1 VPDSFHFQEIY
12 IMDFRLNDE
21 QRMMIDTARQI
32 GETFGLEYWRKQDA
46 QKAFPKEYWKAV
58 CDAGLAGVALPE
70 AHGGSG
76 LGMMEMAL
84 IVEALAATG
93 GGSTVGQLFMINP
106 IFGGVS
112 ISRFGSDKMKKELL
126 PRIISGDLNCCMALT
141 EPDAGTNTLEI
152 KTFASQDGD
161 GWRLNGRKIWITGV
175 EAAGKMLV
183 IARTKKLQDS
193 SSRTDGLTMFM
204 IDVQREGLSHTP
216 IDKLGTCTLD
226 SSSVFFDNVRVEP
239 DELIGTLHKGWRELL
254 DVLNTER
261 MVTTAGL
268 VGTGELAIKL
278 AVDYANDRKVFGD
291 RPISAYQGL
300 QFPLA
305 QCHVDVESA
314 RLLNYKAAT
323 NFDMDLPYSNEAN
336 AAKLIAAQAVARA
349 TERSMQTMGG
359 MGYAKEFHV
368 ERLWRDC
375 RLFSFA
381 PVSEEMLLN
390 YVANHELKMPKGY

>member
-1 VPDSFHFQEIY
+1 
-12 IMDFRLNDE
+12 MDFRLNDE
-21 QRMMIDTARQI
+21 QRMMIETARQI
-32 GETFGLEYWRKQDA
+32 GESFGLEYWRKKDA
-46 QKAFPKEYWKAV
+46 EKAFPTEYWKAV
-58 CDAGLAGVALPE
+58 CDAGLCGVALPE
-70 AHGGSG
+70 EHGGSG

-84 IVEALAATG
+84 IVESLSATG

-112 ISRFGSDKMKKELL
+112 ISRFGNDKMKKELL
-126 PRIISGDLNCCMALT
+126 PKIISGEINCCMALT

-152 KTFASQDGD
+152 KTFATQDGA

-175 EAAGKMLV
+175 ESADKMLV
-183 IARTKKLQDS
+183 VARTKKLQDS
-193 SSRTDGLTMFM
+193 ASRTDGLTMFM
-204 IDVQREGLSHTP
+204 IDRQREGLTHTP

-239 DELIGTLHKGWRELL
+239 DELIGSLHKGWRELL

-268 VGTGELAIKL
+268 VGTGELAVKL

-291 RPISAYQGL
+291 KPISSYQGL

-305 QCHVDVESA
+305 QCHVEVESA

-336 AAKLIAAQAVARA
+336 AAKLIAAQAVAKA
-349 TERSMQTMGG
+349 TERAMQTMGG

-375 RLFSFA
+375 RLFRFA
-381 PVSEEMLLN
+381 PVSEEMILN

>member
-1 VPDSFHFQEIY
+1 
-12 IMDFRLNDE
+12 MDFRLNDE
-21 QRMMIDTARQI
+21 QRMMIETARQI
-32 GETFGLEYWRKQDA
+32 GESFGLEYWRKKDA
-46 QKAFPKEYWKAV
+46 EKSFPGEYWKAV

-70 AHGGSG
+70 EDGGSG
-76 LGMMEMAL
+76 LGMMEMTL
-84 IVEALAATG
+84 IVEALAASG

-112 ISRFGSDKMKKELL
+112 ISRFGSEKMKRELL
-126 PRIISGDLNCCMALT
+126 PKIISGEINCCMALT

-152 KTFASQDGD
+152 KTFASEDGD

-175 EAAGKMLV
+175 ASAQKMLV
-183 IARTKKLQDS
+183 VARTKKLQDS
-193 SSRTDGLTMFM
+193 TSRTDGLSMFM
-204 IDVQREGLSHTP
+204 IDVEREGLSHTP

-226 SSSVFFDNVRVEP
+226 SSSVFFDDVRVEP
-239 DELIGTLHKGWRELL
+239 GELIGTLHKGWRELL

-278 AVDYANDRKVFGD
+278 AVDYANDRKVFGG
-291 RPISAYQGL
+291 RPISSYQGL

-305 QCHVDVESA
+305 QCHVEVESA

-323 NFDMDLPYSNEAN
+323 NFDMGLPYSNEAN
-336 AAKLIAAQAVARA
+336 AAKLIAAQAVAKA

-375 RLFSFA
+375 RLFRFA